1 MWIPQEDENKGRQE
15 DRQPSPQL
23 WTQEADRLSHPLNS
37 AKSVQLPFP
46 KSARVLNRS
55 HFRNILKSGNRLIG
69 NWIAVD
75 YRLGR
80 SSRPR
85 LGITVS
91 KRHGKAHDRNRFKRV
106 VREAFRELYPQL
118 PPSLEANISPKGAP
132 LLNYANKLF

>member
-23 WTQEADRLSHPLNS
+23 WTQEADRLGHPLNS
-37 AKSVQLPFP
+37 ARSVQLPFP

-55 HFRNILKSGNRLIG
+55 HFRNILKGGNRLIG
-69 NWIAVD
+69 SWIAVD

-91 KRHGKAHDRNRFKRV
+91 KRHGKAHDRT
-106 VREAFRELYPQL
+106 
-118 PPSLEANISPKGAP
+118 G
-132 LLNYANKLF
+132 LNGLCARHFVNFIPNFPHP